1 MLESSYILVVDKSE
15 SAQFLV
21 YIQNGGKNVN
31 SNKIDNKVLD
41 EVLER
46 MIHTV
51 DGSKDEIFQIGE
63 QSRQQYE
70 SLVEELRDIKIQVS
84 KVIDEGDRLEV
95 QARIARNRLSQVSK
109 QFKEFTED
117 DIREA
122 YEKAHKLQVELTM
135 IQQHEKQLRDR
146 RDDLERRLLNLQEII
161 ERSQSLVS
169 QITVVLNYLNRDI
182 RQVGVLLEDAQ
193 QKQDFGLRIIEAQ
206 EEERKRVSRE
216 IHDGP
221 AQMLANVMMRSEL
234 IERVYRERGAEE
246 GFKEIRNL
254 RQNVRNALYEVR
266 RIIYDL
272 RPMALDDLGLIPTL
286 KKYTNTIE
294 EYNGKTK
301 ITFQSIGCLEDRRL
315 SSRFEVALFRLAQ
328 EAITNA
334 LKHAEASEITV
345 KVEAAETICTMV
357 IKDNG
362 KGFDLKEY
370 NRNKDKKSFGLIGMK
385 ERIELLEGKITIDS
399 KIGLGTFIMIQV
411 PYQVG

>member
-1 MLESSYILVVDKSE
+1 M
-15 SAQFLV
+15 
-21 YIQNGGKNVN
+21 N
-31 SNKIDNKVLD
+31 SNKIDSKLLD
-41 EVLER
+41 EVLDK

-63 QSRQQYE
+63 QSRHQYE
-70 SLVEELRDIKIQVS
+70 SLVEELKDIKIQVS
-84 KVIDEGDRLEV
+84 RVIDEGDKLEV
-95 QARIARNRLSQVSK
+95 QTRLARNRLSEVSK
-109 QFKEFTED
+109 NFKEFSED
-117 DIREA
+117 EIREA
-122 YEKAHKLQVELTM
+122 YEKAHNLQVELSM
-135 IQQHEKQLRDR
+135 MQQHEKQLRNR
-146 RDDLERRLLNLQEII
+146 RDDLERRLLGLQEII
-161 ERSQSLVS
+161 ERSESLVS
-169 QITVVLNYLNRDI
+169 QITVVLNYLNRDL

-286 KKYTNTIE
+286 KKYMNTIE
-294 EYNGKTK
+294 EYNGNTK
-301 ITFQSIGCLEDRRL
+301 IHFESLGCLEDQRL

-328 EAITNA
+328 EAVTNA
-334 LKHAEASEITV
+334 LKHAEATEITV
-345 KVEAAETICTMV
+345 KVEVTKETITML

-362 KGFDLKEY
+362 KGFDVNEFKKI
-370 NRNKDKKSFGLIGMK
+370 KDKKSFGLIGMK
-385 ERIELLEGKITIDS
+385 ERLDLLDGKMTINS

-411 PYQVG
+411 PYQAV

>member
-1 MLESSYILVVDKSE
+1 MLCLRLIKAL
-15 SAQFLV
+15 ALLFV
-21 YIQNGGKNVN
+21 YIQSGGKNVN

-46 MIHTV
+46 MIQTV
-51 DGSKDEIFQIGE
+51 DGSKDEIFRIGE
-63 QSRQQYE
+63 QSRKQYE
-70 SLVEELRDIKIQVS
+70 SLVEELKDIKIQVS
-84 KVIDEGDRLEV
+84 KVIDEGDKLGM

-109 QFKEFTED
+109 QFKEFTEE

-135 IQQHEKQLRDR
+135 IQQHEKQLRHR
-146 RDDLERRLLNLQEII
+146 RDDLERSLLNLQETI

-234 IERVYRERGAEE
+234 IERIYRERGAEE

-286 KKYTNTIE
+286 KKYINTIE

-301 ITFQSIGCLEDRRL
+301 ITFQSIGCLEDQRL

-334 LKHAEASEITV
+334 LKHAKASEITV

-362 KGFDLKEY
+362 EGFDLKEY

>member
-1 MLESSYILVVDKSE
+1 M
-15 SAQFLV
+15 
-21 YIQNGGKNVN
+21 N
-31 SNKIDNKVLD
+31 SNKIDSKLLD
-41 EVLER
+41 EVLDK

-63 QSRQQYE
+63 QSRHQYE
-70 SLVEELRDIKIQVS
+70 SLVEELKDIKIQVS
-84 KVIDEGDRLEV
+84 RVIDEGDKLEV
-95 QARIARNRLSQVSK
+95 QTRLARNRLSEVSK
-109 QFKEFTED
+109 NFKEFSED
-117 DIREA
+117 EIREA
-122 YEKAHKLQVELTM
+122 YEKAHNLQVELSM
-135 IQQHEKQLRDR
+135 MQQHEKQLRNR
-146 RDDLERRLLNLQEII
+146 RDDLERRLLGLQEII
-161 ERSQSLVS
+161 ERSESLVS
-169 QITVVLNYLNRDI
+169 QITVVLNYLNRDL

-286 KKYTNTIE
+286 KKYMNTIE
-294 EYNGKTK
+294 EYNGNTK
-301 ITFQSIGCLEDRRL
+301 IHFESLGCLEDQRL

-328 EAITNA
+328 EAVTNA
-334 LKHAEASEITV
+334 LKHAEATEITV
-345 KVEAAETICTMV
+345 KVEVTKETITML

-362 KGFDLKEY
+362 KGFDVNEFKKI
-370 NRNKDKKSFGLIGMK
+370 KDKKSFGLIGMK
-385 ERIELLEGKITIDS
+385 ERLDLLDGKMTINS

-411 PYQVG
+411 PYQAG